1 MQNYDT
7 IPRNDDDP
15 SIGQGLVEMEEASNA
30 FSITGES
37 DDEIDVN
44 IHSDDDDV
52 PGIMSAN
59 QFHISH
65 NDNSAI

>member
-15 SIGQGLVEMEEASNA
+15 NIGKGLVEMEEASNA

-44 IHSDDDDV
+44 IHSDEEEY
-52 PGIMSAN
+52 PSNPN
-59 QFHISH
+59 QFNISH
-65 NDNSAI
+65 SDNDAI

>member
-15 SIGQGLVEMEEASNA
+15 NIGKGLVEMEEASNA

-37 DDEIDVN
+37 DDEIDVR
-44 IHSDDDDV
+44 IHSDDEEY
-52 PGIMSAN
+52 PSNPN
-59 QFHISH
+59 QFNISH
-65 NDNSAI
+65 NDNDAI

>member
-15 SIGQGLVEMEEASNA
+15 SIGKGLVEMEEANTA

-37 DDEIDVN
+37 DDEIDVDIHGSDDPPMMMN
-44 IHSDDDDV
+44 ENQFNLSHSD
-52 PGIMSAN
+52 
-59 QFHISH
+59 
-65 NDNSAI
+65 NDAI